1 MWHRS
6 WREEI
11 WSNIRQD
18 WDVIIVGGGITG
30 AGVLRMAVNAGL
42 KALLVEQHD
51 FTFGTSSRSSKLVH
65 GGLRYLRE
73 GQWGVTREMV
83 REREWLLKVAPHLVT
98 KLGFLI
104 ADYEKFNIPLAT
116 FGLGVI
122 IYDLMAPKWDH
133 KTLNQKD
140 MVEYLPGLRSE
151 GLMGGFRYDDA
162 IMDDSRVVL
171 RLLRE
176 SVRDGGTALSYARV
190 NKLLRTADGKVCGVE
205 LQDRSTPQGETV
217 EIEARVVINATGP
230 WSDEL
235 RAQAG
240 GSAHIRKLRG
250 SHLIFSQERWPLPY
264 ASTLVH
270 PRDNRALFVIP
281 WEGTSMIGTTDL
293 DHSADLE
300 RNYDEPFTSQ
310 QEIEYLLEALNFLFP
325 EARVTQEDIVSSFSG
340 VRPTIA
346 HKESAKPSQVSRAH
360 VIYRENGMIT
370 ITGGK
375 FTTFRIMARQT
386 VDAAL
391 AQMGKKA
398 AGFDRPIFKP
408 LAGIAASP
416 VDPATTLYL
425 QGRYGSETDAL
436 LACAQ
441 PCELETIAP
450 LDNVWAELRWAAREE
465 GILHLDDLLLRRV
478 RLGMLLPEGA
488 RGLLPR
494 IRQIIQPEL
503 GWDDAR
509 WQAEENAYLE
519 TWKKYYSSTPG

>member
-11 WSNIRQD
+11 WSSIQQD

-104 ADYEKFNIPLAT
+104 ADYKKFNIPLAE

-133 KTLNQKD
+133 KTLNRKG
-140 MVEYLPGLRSE
+140 MLEYLPGLRAD

-176 SVRDGGTALSYARV
+176 SVHDGGTALSYARV
-190 NKLLRTADGKVCGVE
+190 DKLLRTADGTVCGVL
-205 LQDRSTPQGETV
+205 LQDCSSPLGATTEV
-217 EIEARVVINATGP
+217 KAKAVINATGP

-240 GSAHIRKLRG
+240 GGAHIRKLRG

-293 DHSADLE
+293 DHSSVLE
-300 RNYDEPFTSQ
+300 RNYAEPFCSQ
-310 QEIEYLLEALNFLFP
+310 EEIDYLLEALNFLFP
-325 EARVTQEDIVSSFSG
+325 EARVTQKDIVSTFSG
-340 VRPTIA
+340 IRPTIA
-346 HKESAKPSQVSRAH
+346 PRESAKPSQVSRAH
-360 VIYRENGMIT
+360 VLYRENGLIT

-386 VDAAL
+386 LQAAL
-391 AQMGKKA
+391 AQMGKKTS
-398 AGFDRPIFKP
+398 GFDKPVFKP
-408 LAGIAASP
+408 LAGITP
-416 VDPATTLYL
+416 GQIDPATHLYL
-425 QGRYGSETDAL
+425 QGRYGSETDDL
-436 LACAQ
+436 LACAL
-441 PCELETIAP
+441 PGELEAVAP
-450 LDNVWAELRWAAREE
+450 LSNIWAELRWAAREE
-465 GILHLDDLLLRRV
+465 GVLHLDDLLLRRV

-488 RGLLPR
+488 RAWLPR
-494 IRQIIQPEL
+494 IRKIVQPEL
-503 GWDDAR
+503 GWDAQR
-509 WQAEENAYLE
+509 WQAEEKAYLE
-519 TWKKYYSSTPG
+519 IWKKYYSPEPG